1 MLRAHVFELTPG
13 KVAVP
18 RAKAIVPE
26 GRMRVARSQAR
37 SAWNDAKRSDPSR
50 RDRMI
55 G

>member
-26 GRMRVARSQAR
+26 GRMRVARHEVPGMTQKEAIR
-37 SAWNDAKRSDPSR
+37 PA
-50 RDRMI
+50 
-55 G
+55 GTG